1 MNRMSSIDELMFS
14 DLLQKTLDAEFDDTY
29 PENGS
34 FIAQTR
40 KGREYWY
47 YRGFETNAV
56 GEQGKQYLKYVGP
69 KGNPEIDKRV
79 ERFSRVKSGYRERR
93 HIATKLRQAGLPAP
107 VTLEGSVI
115 QALSKAGLFRLR
127 CVLVG
132 SVAFQT
138 YAGLLGVKLPG
149 MSMRT
154 DDVDFAQYFGVS
166 QQIDDRTDDIE
177 AALKTVDQT
186 FTSIVNPGERTLAAS
201 FRNQFGFKVDILT
214 PNRGSP
220 EYQGSLAKMP
230 ALGTNV
236 GAFVLRFLDYLIHE
250 PVTSLL
256 LHDAGV
262 SVTVPAPE
270 RFAIHK
276 LLVSSDRPPT
286 EVTKIAKDR
295 RQASDLIHAF
305 DMTNRLHDIGLAWI
319 DACDRG
325 QSWQD
330 RLRGVALI
338 LERKAR
344 DQLTTGIIAACKLER
359 LPSAKYLFDIGEDGE
374 EMDPKPAP
382 QVRQP

>member
-1 MNRMSSIDELMFS
+1 MNRMSSTDELMFS

-34 FIAQTR
+34 FITQTR
-40 KGREYWY
+40 KGRDYWY
-47 YRGFETNAV
+47 YRGFGTDAM

-69 KGNPEIDKRV
+69 KGNPDIDSRV

-93 HIATKLRQAGLPAP
+93 QIATKLRQAGLPAP
-107 VTLEGSVI
+107 ITLEGNVV

-132 SVAFQT
+132 SVAFQS

-154 DDVDFAQYFGVS
+154 DDIDFAQYFGVS
-166 QQIDDRTDDIE
+166 QQLDDRTDDIE
-177 AALKTVDQT
+177 AALKTVDQS
-186 FTSIVNPGERTLAAS
+186 FTPIMHPGERTLAAS

-220 EYQGSLAKMP
+220 DYQGSLAKMP
-230 ALGTNV
+230 ALGNNV
-236 GAFVLRFLDYLIHE
+236 GAFVLRFLDYLIRE

-270 RFAIHK
+270 RFAVHK
-276 LLVSSDRPPT
+276 LLVSSDRPAT
-286 EVTKIAKDR
+286 EVGKIAKDR
-295 RQASDLIHAF
+295 RQASDLINAF
-305 DMTNRLHDIGLAWI
+305 DMTGRLHDIGLAWI

-325 QSWQD
+325 PSWQE
-330 RLRGVALI
+330 RLRGVALR
-338 LERKAR
+338 LEPKTQ
-344 DQLTTGIIAACKLER
+344 DQLKLGIVAACKLER
-359 LPSAKYLFDIGEDGE
+359 LPAAKYLFDVGGEGGGADLAPE
-374 EMDPKPAP
+374 PRMPKP
-382 QVRQP
+382 